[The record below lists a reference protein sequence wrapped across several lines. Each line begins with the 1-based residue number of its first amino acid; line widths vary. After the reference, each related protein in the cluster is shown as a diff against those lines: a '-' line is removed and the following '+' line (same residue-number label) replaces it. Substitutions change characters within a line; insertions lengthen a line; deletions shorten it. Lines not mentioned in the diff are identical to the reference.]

1 VVHTLGEPG
10 SVPVLTPLGG
20 HCKPTPA
27 VPGMVEHAT
36 PPAESPNLDMEH
48 DDAPRQFR
56 IIENILGP
64 GSPPGLA
71 NQEFT

>member
-1 VVHTLGEPG
+1 ML
-10 SVPVLTPLGG
+10 
-20 HCKPTPA
+20 
-27 VPGMVEHAT
+27 
-36 PPAESPNLDMEH
+36 PAESPNLDMEH

-71 NQEFT
+71 NREFT